1 MDKNDLQ
8 LLKDE
13 AALRFI
19 TNKQRNLLRERD
31 SMGWPDWSEETLP
44 DLVELLSLRTGLL
57 EVAFSEYSTEV
68 LIKNCVEVANLAMF
82 IAVKAP
88 ERDNSD

>member
-1 MDKNDLQ
+1 MDKSNIQ

-13 AALRFI
+13 SALRFI

-31 SMGWPDWSEETLP
+31 SMGWPDWTEETLS
-44 DLVELLSLRTGLL
+44 DLVELLSLRTVQL
-57 EVAFSEYSTEV
+57 EVAFSEYSTEH
-68 LIKNCVEVANLAMF
+68 LIENCVQVANLAMF

-88 ERDNSD
+88 ERNNDG